1 MNVLR
6 LFVLSLAVVLAGCA
20 SQSKHVSKQPDAMV
34 AADTSRT
41 IDLTRPPQD
50 IWDRIRRGYAIP
62 NLRTDLVDQWTE
74 YYARNAPSVI
84 TMSERAS
91 KYLYHILDEIEARG
105 LPTELALLP
114 FVESAYNPVAYS
126 KAHAS
131 GLWQFIPS
139 TGRQYKL
146 EQTWWQ
152 DQRRDPIAST
162 TAALDYLDY
171 LYEFQGDWYLA
182 LASYNWG
189 EGSVRRA
196 IQRNEQQNLGTDYL
210 SLRMPEETRNY
221 VPKLQAIKNII
232 ANPQR
237 YGISLPKAQ
246 NAPYFAN
253 VRTQQ
258 NIDLHIAARLAEM
271 SIEEFKALN
280 PSHNR
285 EVIPAHYAELV
296 LPVDKVKI
304 FEQNLAVFTEPLS
317 QWQTYEP
324 QHGESFS
331 TIAQQHGMTI
341 AELRKLNGLSA
352 KQTLAS
358 TQSLLVPITTPSTPT
373 VDDPLGVQ
381 LATLSNQGVLA
392 GSPSKPSVR
401 PVSASSVAP
410 KARGNVALHQVRKG
424 DTLFGIAR
432 QYNISL
438 DELKKLNNLKNNHIK
453 PGHQL
458 RVPGTQVRG

>member
-20 SQSKHVSKQPDAMV
+20 SQSKHVSKQPDALV

-114 FVESAYNPVAYS
+114 FVESAYNPGAYS

-189 EGSVRRA
+189 EG
-196 IQRNEQQNLGTDYL
+196 
-210 SLRMPEETRNY
+210 
-221 VPKLQAIKNII
+221 
-232 ANPQR
+232 
-237 YGISLPKAQ
+237 
-246 NAPYFAN
+246 
-253 VRTQQ
+253 
-258 NIDLHIAARLAEM
+258 
-271 SIEEFKALN
+271 
-280 PSHNR
+280 
-285 EVIPAHYAELV
+285 
-296 LPVDKVKI
+296 
-304 FEQNLAVFTEPLS
+304 
-317 QWQTYEP
+317 
-324 QHGESFS
+324 
-331 TIAQQHGMTI
+331 
-341 AELRKLNGLSA
+341 
-352 KQTLAS
+352 
-358 TQSLLVPITTPSTPT
+358 
-373 VDDPLGVQ
+373 
-381 LATLSNQGVLA
+381 
-392 GSPSKPSVR
+392 
-401 PVSASSVAP
+401 
-410 KARGNVALHQVRKG
+410 
-424 DTLFGIAR
+424 
-432 QYNISL
+432 
-438 DELKKLNNLKNNHIK
+438 
-453 PGHQL
+453 
-458 RVPGTQVRG
+458 